1 MLVREKESG
10 PRVVVNQLSRVRA
23 TSLDQWLVVWQIKNL
38 GRETLKILSA
48 RLPHSRFRCDE
59 KEFQAAVT
67 LPPKESVRLE
77 LPVKCEETPGAIVE
91 NAFLIL
97 RLLWSGE
104 PWRVLAR
111 LRVSVNKEGEPETTT
126 ELVTTQRV
134 GFSEPIKGKS

>member
-1 MLVREKESG
+1 M
-10 PRVVVNQLSRVRA
+10 VVDQLSRVRSA
-23 TSLDQWLVVWQIKNL
+23 SPDRWLVAWQIKNL
-38 GRETLKILSA
+38 GQKTLKILSA

-59 KEFQAAVT
+59 RKFDTAVAVG
-67 LPPKESVRLE
+67 PEESARLE
-77 LPVKCEETPGAIVE
+77 LPVKCEERPGTVVE

-97 RLLWSGE
+97 RVLWSDE

-111 LRVSVNKEGEPETTT
+111 LRVSVNQKSEPETTT